1 MSGFWAAL
9 PSLSGPGVIMIGAAL
24 FVYALATERLVL
36 GKQYR
41 AERAR
46 GDKYEDAHRDVTAT
60 LIGQNAER
68 EATVAIVTA
77 FRKELEEFAARG
89 RA

>member
-1 MSGFWAAL
+1 MTSFWTNL
-9 PSLSGPGVIMIGAAL
+9 PSLSGPAVLMLGAAL

-46 GDKYEDAHRDVTAT
+46 GDKYEDAHRSVTET
-60 LIGQNAER
+60 LIGQTAER
-68 EATVAIVTA
+68 EATVAIVSA
-77 FRKELEEFAARG
+77 FRKELETFAKG
-89 RA
+89 RT